1 MEGFNRQIENRK
13 KHENELLT
21 EAFQDISKAV
31 AHKKI
36 SQELFQEGKDT
47 KDAVSQLLRHYGIRE
62 KEVPKSLKSLED
74 RLDFLLSS
82 AGVYYRPIRLEEGW
96 QKDAM
101 GVMMSSMKEDGAVIT
116 ILPWEGGGFY
126 YVNPHTGK
134 RTRIDKT
141 EAAKIGQEG
150 YCFYRA
156 LPMRKLRAY
165 DIWNYMREC
174 LTAWDILSFTT
185 VTGIVTLVG
194 LLLPKLS
201 KLLTGTVLD
210 FESEQLLLAVMVFM
224 ACTSFSY
231 ILFESMKDILVK
243 RMSTKLTQHL
253 ITATMMRVIS
263 LPVEF
268 FKNYSTGEL
277 NQYLAY
283 MSSICNTAIKGFFA
297 TGITGLFSL
306 VFLVQVFTFAKPLVI
321 PSLIVTAFTLI
332 VSALTGITQ
341 SAISREQMQMAA
353 KEKGLVYSLIKGIR
367 KIRLAGAEKRA
378 FVNWAHSYAREAE
391 LQYDPPA
398 QIKLSK
404 VFTTAISLG
413 GTIAVC
419 IVAVRSQVTVSDY
432 YAFTIS
438 YAFVSVALLSMA
450 NVAAKVAT
458 IRPTMDLIRPLM
470 EAVPEEGEDLETVTE
485 LQGEI
490 EVDSVSF
497 RYEADAPLILE
508 DLSIKIPAGQ
518 YVAIVGKTG
527 CGKSTL
533 LRLLL
538 GFETPTKG
546 SIYYDK
552 KDSRG
557 LDMRSVRKQI
567 GTVMQDGKLFQGSIY
582 ENISIGAPGL
592 SMDQVWEAA
601 EMAGIA
607 EDIRRMPM
615 GMHTII
621 AGTGGSMS
629 GGQKQRLMIAR
640 AVAPKPKILFLDEAT
655 SALDNITQKRVSKS
669 LDKLNCTRIV
679 VAHRLSTIRHCDR
692 ILVLDQGK
700 IIEDGSYWELME
712 KQGFFAELV
721 ERQRL

>member
-1 MEGFNRQIENRK
+1 MVGLKHQIENRN

-36 SQELFQEGKDT
+36 TQELSMEGKDA

-62 KEVPKSLKSLED
+62 KEVPKNLKSLEE

-82 AGVYYRPIRLEEGW
+82 AGVFYRPIHLDPGW
-96 QKDAM
+96 QRDAM

-126 YVNPHTGK
+126 YVNPHTGR
-134 RTRIDKT
+134 RTRIDKK
-141 EAAKIGQEG
+141 EAEKISQEG

-156 LPMRKLRAY
+156 LPMRKLRPY

-185 VTGIVTLVG
+185 VTAIVTLVG
-194 LLLPKLS
+194 LILPKLS
-201 KLLTGTVLD
+201 QILTSTVL
-210 FESEQLLLAVMVFM
+210 EYGSEQLLLAVMFFM
-224 ACTSFSY
+224 TCVSFSY
-231 ILFESMKDILVK
+231 ILFESMKDILVR
-243 RMSTKLTQHL
+243 RMGTKLTQHL

-263 LPVEF
+263 LPVDF
-268 FKNYSTGEL
+268 FRNYSTGEL
-277 NQYLAY
+277 NQYLTY
-283 MSSICNTAIKGFFA
+283 MSSVCNTAVNGLFA

-306 VFLVQVFTFAKPLVI
+306 VFLVQVFTFAKALVI
-321 PSLIVTAFTLI
+321 PSLLVTALTLI
-332 VSALTGITQ
+332 VSIITGITQ
-341 SAISREQMQMAA
+341 AALTREQMQMAA
-353 KEKGLVYSLIKGIR
+353 KEKGIVYSFIKGIR

-398 QIKLSK
+398 QIKLNK

-413 GTIAVC
+413 GTLAVYV
-419 IVAVRSQVTVSDY
+419 VAVRSQVSVSDY
-432 YAFTIS
+432 YAFTMS
-438 YAFVSVALLSMA
+438 YAFVSVALMSMA

-458 IRPTMDLIRPLM
+458 IRPTMELLKPLM
-470 EAVPEEGEDLETVTE
+470 EAIPEEGEGLETVTE

-490 EVDSVSF
+490 ELANVSF
-497 RYEADAPLILE
+497 RYEADAPLILD
-508 DLSIKIPAGQ
+508 DLSLQIPAGQ

-538 GFETPTKG
+538 GFEKPTKG

-557 LDMRSVRKQI
+557 LDMGSVRKQI

-582 ENISIGAPGL
+582 ENISIGAPNL

-601 EMAGIA
+601 EIAGID

-615 GMHTII
+615 GMHTMI
-621 AGTGGSMS
+621 AGTAGSIS

-640 AVAPKPKILFLDEAT
+640 AVAPKPRILFLDEAT

-669 LDKLNCTRIV
+669 LDKLKCTRIV

-692 ILVLDQGK
+692 ILVLDEGK
-700 IIEDGSYWELME
+700 IVEDGSYWELME
-712 KQGFFAELV
+712 QQGFFAKLV
-721 ERQRL
+721 ERQKI

>member
-1 MEGFNRQIENRK
+1 MDRLNHQIENRN

-36 SQELFQEGKDT
+36 SQELFEEGKDT

-62 KEVPKSLKSLED
+62 KEVPKKLKTLED

-82 AGVYYRPIRLEEGW
+82 AGVFYRPIHLDEGW

-101 GVMMSSMKEDGAVIT
+101 GVMMSTMREDGAVIT

-134 RTRIDKT
+134 RTRIDKK

-201 KLLTGTVLD
+201 KLLTSTVLD
-210 FESEQLLLAVMVFM
+210 YHSEKLLLAVMLFM
-224 ACTSFSY
+224 TCASFSY

-243 RMSTKLTQHL
+243 RMGTKLTQHL

-263 LPVEF
+263 LPVDF
-268 FKNYSTGEL
+268 FKSYSTGEL
-277 NQYLAY
+277 NQYLTY
-283 MSSICNTAIKGFFA
+283 MSSICNTAINGFFA

-306 VFLVQVFTFAKPLVI
+306 VFLVQVFTFAKALVI

-332 VSALTGITQ
+332 VSVITGITQ
-341 SAISREQMQMAA
+341 SAITREQMQMAA

-398 QIKLSK
+398 QIKLNK

-413 GTIAVC
+413 GTIAVYV
-419 IVAVRSQVTVSDY
+419 VAVKNQVTVSDY
-432 YAFTIS
+432 YAFTMS
-438 YAFVSVALLSMA
+438 YAFVSMALMSMA
-450 NVAAKVAT
+450 NAAAKVAT

-470 EAVPEEGEDLETVTE
+470 EAIPEEGEDLETVTE

-490 EVDSVSF
+490 EMDNVTF
-497 RYEADAPLILE
+497 RYEADAPLILD
-508 DLSIKIPAGQ
+508 DLSLQIPAGQ

-557 LDMRSVRKQI
+557 LDMGAVRKQI
-567 GTVMQDGKLFQGSIY
+567 GTVMQNGKLFQGSIY
-582 ENISIGAPGL
+582 ENISIGAPNL
-592 SMDQVWEAA
+592 SMDQAWEAA

-621 AGTGGSMS
+621 AGIGGSIS

-669 LDKLNCTRIV
+669 LDKLKCTRIV

-692 ILVLDQGK
+692 ILVLDGGK
-700 IIEDGSYWELME
+700 IVEDGSYWELME
-712 KQGFFAELV
+712 KQGFFSELV
-721 ERQRL
+721 ERQRI